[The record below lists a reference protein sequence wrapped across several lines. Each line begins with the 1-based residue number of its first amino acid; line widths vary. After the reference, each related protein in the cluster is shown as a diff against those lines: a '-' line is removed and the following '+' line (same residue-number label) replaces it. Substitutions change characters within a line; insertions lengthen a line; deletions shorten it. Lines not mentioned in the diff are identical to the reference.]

1 MFLVSFL
8 VLIEAT
14 AAATVDDDDTDDEQ
28 QSNVLRI
35 FLINCVRYRFLRV
48 FDDVLS
54 RVSIRS
60 HRLYLLWTVGWK
72 ETCFTTIKFVSLVA
86 VTFGVTW
93 YGYATAAAAT
103 TTTTTKEDNN
113 QTKNNILEKH
123 QQHRSYTRNHNDR
136 NYCIMKDYE
145 RITSTTTGTELTY
158 HHRKYIVDSVLY

>member
-1 MFLVSFL
+1 MTMIPMMNSNPMYYGFFLLIVFGIVSFVYSMTFYHAL
-8 VLIEAT
+8 VFVL
-14 AAATVDDDDTDDEQ
+14 TDY
-28 QSNVLRI
+28 I
-35 FLINCVRYRFLRV
+35 YCGRYGGK
-48 FDDVLS
+48 
-54 RVSIRS
+54 I
-60 HRLYLLWTVGWK
+60 
-72 ETCFTTIKFVSLVA
+72 TCFTIMKFVSLVA

-93 YGYATAAAAT
+93 YGYATAATATAA
-103 TTTTTKEDNN
+103 TKEDNN

>member
-8 VLIEAT
+8 GLIEAT

-60 HRLYLLWTVGWK
+60 HRL
-72 ETCFTTIKFVSLVA
+72 
-86 VTFGVTW
+86 
-93 YGYATAAAAT
+93 
-103 TTTTTKEDNN
+103 
-113 QTKNNILEKH
+113 
-123 QQHRSYTRNHNDR
+123 
-136 NYCIMKDYE
+136 
-145 RITSTTTGTELTY
+145 
-158 HHRKYIVDSVLY
+158 